1 MENIDDKL
9 LNSLAVKILDD
20 YKDGE
25 FAYNDD
31 ETKQSQGHYNAKRAC
46 MKNIKEIFANTKNTK
61 FVETLLKVMLI
72 SSDEPFRELKR
83 KYHDVIKE
91 KHNLEKKV
99 LLLERGQDGSKC
111 GLCYYNVRD
120 AIKAGIDTHITESE
134 DVMRLTE
141 KVNSLRSRLRIIT
154 EKHDV
159 KEKKLKDI
167 ADNHHTIPNS
177 EYYDLV
183 NELATFKSSPAPKG
197 EPKCKK
203 DYEYKSKYKK
213 MKKKLAKVEA
223 ELLLL
228 RAQQTSDSDSGSDSG
243 SD

>member
-1 MENIDDKL
+1 MEKIDDKL

-46 MKNIKEIFANTKNTK
+46 MKSIKDIFANTKNTK
-61 FVETLLKVMLI
+61 FVDSLLKVILI
-72 SSDEPFRELKR
+72 SSDEPIRELKR

-91 KHNLEKKV
+91 KQNLEKKV
-99 LLLERGQDGSKC
+99 VLLERGQDGSKC

-120 AIKAGIDTHITESE
+120 AIKAGIDKHITESE

-141 KVNSLRSRLRIIT
+141 KVNSLRSRLRIMT
-154 EKHDV
+154 EKYDV
-159 KEKKLKDI
+159 ASKRLKDI
-167 ADNHHTIPNS
+167 SDNHHTIPNS

-183 NELATFKSSPAPKG
+183 NQLANKNISN
-197 EPKCKK
+197 EPKK
-203 DYEYKSKYKK
+203 DDGYKSKYKK

-223 ELLLL
+223 ENVLL
-228 RAQQTSDSDSGSDSG
+228 RAQQTSDSDSGSDSE